1 MTSVIDGGRSGN
13 AILMLYI
20 EDKVW
25 WQNVAFDAFCVN
37 SQDACTCSSCS

>member
-20 EDKVW
+20 
-25 WQNVAFDAFCVN
+25 
-37 SQDACTCSSCS
+37 